1 MDDDGV
7 SWGDEPV
14 PARHRRG
21 WVLASVAALVV
32 LLSGAGTQAHGATGP
47 STLRTMALRP
57 AYHDQ
62 YVSPSEIALLQAHGL
77 ATAPAVTR
85 ELVCQG
91 VEAYFD
97 TTAERDAY
105 MAGYAARYPVEPPYL
120 AGDPCLPFRSAP
132 QYVQGN

>member
-7 SWGDEPV
+7 PWGDQPV
-14 PARHRRG
+14 PTRHRRG
-21 WVLASVAALVV
+21 WVLAGIAVLVV
-32 LLSGAGTQAHGATGP
+32 LLSGASTQVHGTTGQ
-47 STLRTMALRP
+47 STLGTIALRP
-57 AYHDQ
+57 AYHDR

-77 ATAPAVTR
+77 ATAPAVNR

-97 TTAERDAY
+97 TAAERDAY

-120 AGDPCLPFRSAP
+120 AGDPCRPFRGAP